1 MRAFTSH
8 LLPESEA
15 TLTHTHRKQARG
27 PLARASHSPRLTD
40 SVGPGAA
47 AAVSHRDKRSRQC
60 EQTDR
65 EQHQRAV
72 PMSDPAHDPL
82 LSGFSNAP
90 VTVECT
96 ANRAITGR

>member
-1 MRAFTSH
+1 
-8 LLPESEA
+8 
-15 TLTHTHRKQARG
+15 
-27 PLARASHSPRLTD
+27 
-40 SVGPGAA
+40 
-47 AAVSHRDKRSRQC
+47 
-60 EQTDR
+60 
-65 EQHQRAV
+65 V